1 MTAARS
7 CRPSGLAPADATRRL
22 DDALTEL
29 AAYALLMEVE
39 RNRVQQR
46 FMELGA
52 IESSAADRVDL
63 MRQSS
68 EMAEELEAF
77 RGALT
82 ALADQARAR

>member
-1 MTAARS
+1 M
-7 CRPSGLAPADATRRL
+7 

-82 ALADQARAR
+82 LLADEVRAR

>member
-1 MTAARS
+1 MTTAPS
-7 CRPSGLAPADATRRL
+7 CRPSGLAPADANRRM

-52 IESSAADRVDL
+52 IESSAADRVEL

-68 EMAEELEAF
+68 EMSEEVEAF
-77 RGALT
+77 RGVLT
-82 ALADQARAR
+82 LLADEVRAR

>member
-1 MTAARS
+1 MKTAPS
-7 CRPSGLAPADATRRL
+7 CRRSRLASEDAHRRM

-68 EMAEELEAF
+68 EMTEELEAF
-77 RGALT
+77 RVVLT
-82 ALADQARAR
+82 ALADEARAG

>member
-1 MTAARS
+1 MRAGHSSPPDGAAF
-7 CRPSGLAPADATRRL
+7 LDATRKM

-39 RNRVQQR
+39 RNRVQHR

-52 IESSAADRVDL
+52 TESSAADRVEL
-63 MRQSS
+63 MDEAS

-82 ALADQARAR
+82 ALADEVRAR

>member
-1 MTAARS
+1 M
-7 CRPSGLAPADATRRL
+7 

-52 IESSAADRVDL
+52 VESSVADRVDL
-63 MRQSS
+63 MQQSA
-68 EMAEELEAF
+68 EMTEELEAF

-82 ALADQARAR
+82 ALADQARVQ